1 MGSAASINKE
11 KERRLSYS
19 RGKNNQRRKSQSD
32 GSKVRRKSF
41 FNEAPKSEN
50 SLDEAA
56 EKELEGEV
64 SMTMKTRRIL
74 VHAIEV
80 ISDFHLND
88 TKDHDHRKLMHQF
101 TIICRSFL

>member
-1 MGSAASINKE
+1 MGSAASINKDI
-11 KERRLSYS
+11 ERKLSFRRKS
-19 RGKNNQRRKSQSD
+19 NQRRESQSN

-41 FNEAPKSEN
+41 FNQAPKSEN

-80 ISDFHLND
+80 MFDFYLSD
-88 TKDHDHRKLMHQF
+88 TKDNDRRKVIHQF
-101 TIICRSFL
+101 PLICRSFL